1 MYIHVF
7 LKVPEMQWT
16 ASCENLL
23 LCDMALT
30 GHDEASVFT
39 LVANPT
45 PNQQDSL
52 LYCIVSTSLTALPGA
67 RVAVWWEE
75 RLIGFPLGAQVG
87 GPGLC

>member
-7 LKVPEMQWT
+7 LKVPEMQGT

-23 LCDMALT
+23 LFAMALT

-39 LVANPT
+39 LVANPA

-52 LYCIVSTSLTALPGA
+52 LFCIVTHL
-67 RVAVWWEE
+67 
-75 RLIGFPLGAQVG
+75 
-87 GPGLC
+87 